1 MLHIYLGPRATGAYV
16 ASINKQHPAAD
27 SYQPQL
33 PWLLLLA
40 DGRVRRFPSFADAKD
55 EALKRWAPCAFKRT

>member
-1 MLHIYLGPRATGAYV
+1 MLHVHLNKRAGGAYV
-16 ASINKQHPAAD
+16 ASISEQHPAAD
-27 SYQPQL
+27 GYQPQL

-55 EALKRWAPCAFKRT
+55 EALKRWAPCGFKRT